1 VLFSFSSYNECAIL
15 ELLTAPFWCIAQF
28 KFKDGEK
35 AVDSELND
43 IILNHQVTAI
53 LIMNESLQVKYA
65 NPAAEQ
71 LFSQSAKRIVDHPL
85 SHLIQHA
92 SMDLALLSQPLQSGQ
107 SITDSDVTFVVDGK
121 PLMLEVTVSPISW
134 NKELMLLVEM
144 RKIGQQRRLSQEL
157 NQHAQQQAAK
167 LLVRGLA
174 HEIKNPLGGL
184 RGAAQLLER
193 TLPDPSLAEYTQI
206 IIEQADRLR
215 ALVDRLLGPQK
226 PGKKQPENLH
236 LILEK
241 VRQLVDLE
249 ANQSVSIERDYDPS
263 LPEILMDSD
272 QIEQALLNIVSN
284 AGQILK
290 GQQNGEIVI
299 RTRTVHQA
307 NIHGQRCKL
316 AARIE
321 ITDNGPG
328 IPADLQDTLFYP
340 MVSGREGGT
349 GLGLSIAQNL
359 IDQHQGKIDVESW
372 PGRTTFTIY
381 LPI

>member
-1 VLFSFSSYNECAIL
+1 M
-15 ELLTAPFWCIAQF
+15 
-28 KFKDGEK
+28 
-35 AVDSELND
+35 DSELNN

-71 LFSQSAKRIVDHPL
+71 LFSQSAKRIVNHPL

-92 SMDLALLSQPLQSGQ
+92 SLDLALLSQPLQSGQ

-134 NKELMLLVEM
+134 NKKIMLLVEM

-193 TLPDPSLAEYTQI
+193 TLPDASLAEYTQI

-215 ALVDRLLGPQK
+215 ALVDRLLGPQR
-226 PGKKQPENLH
+226 PGKKRPENLH

-249 ANQSVSIERDYDPS
+249 ANQSVTIERDYDPS
-263 LPEILMDSD
+263 LPEILMDAD

-284 AGQILK
+284 AGQILN
-290 GQQNGEIVI
+290 GQQNGEIII

>member
-1 VLFSFSSYNECAIL
+1 M
-15 ELLTAPFWCIAQF
+15 
-28 KFKDGEK
+28 
-35 AVDSELND
+35 DSELND
-43 IILNHQVTAI
+43 IIVNHQVTAI
-53 LIMNESLQVKYA
+53 LIMNEALQVRYA
-65 NPAAEQ
+65 NPSAEQ
-71 LFSQSAKRIVDHPL
+71 LFSQSAKRIIDHPL

-134 NKELMLLVEM
+134 NKELMLLIEM

-157 NQHAQQQAAK
+157 NQYAQQQAAK

-193 TLPDPSLAEYTQI
+193 ALPDASLAEYTQI

-226 PGKKQPENLH
+226 PGKKKPANLH

-241 VRQLVDLE
+241 IRQLVDLE
-249 ANQSVSIERDYDPS
+249 ANQSVQIERDYDPS
-263 LPEILMDSD
+263 LPDIVMDAD

-290 GQQNGEIVI
+290 NQDDGQITI

-321 ITDNGPG
+321 IIDNGPG
-328 IPADLQDTLFYP
+328 IPTDLQDTLFYP

-381 LPI
+381 LPIQS

>member
-1 VLFSFSSYNECAIL
+1 MKTKVQRESLNNAGLSSAIL
-15 ELLTAPFWCIAQF
+15 
-28 KFKDGEK
+28 D
-35 AVDSELND
+35 NM
-43 IILNHQVTAI
+43 VTATFMLDEELYI
-53 LIMNESLQVKYA
+53 RYT

-71 LFSQSAKRIVDHPL
+71 LFSQSAKRMVDHPL
-85 SHLIQHA
+85 SQLIQHA
-92 SMDLALLSQPLQSGQ
+92 SLDLAILTQPLQSGQ
-107 SITDSDVTFVVDGK
+107 SITDSDVTFVVDNK

-134 NKELMLLVEM
+134 QKELMLLVEM
-144 RKIGQQRRLSQEL
+144 RKIDQQRRLSQEL

-184 RGAAQLLER
+184 RGAAQLLGKM
-193 TLPDPSLAEYTQI
+193 LPDQSLTEYTQI

-226 PGKKQPENLH
+226 PGKKTSENLH
-236 LILEK
+236 QTLEK
-241 VRQLVDLE
+241 VRQLVELE
-249 ANQSVSIERDYDPS
+249 SGSSLVIERDYDPS
-263 LPEILMDSD
+263 LPDLLMDSA
-272 QIEQALLNIVSN
+272 QIEQAMLNIVSN
-284 AGQILK
+284 AAQILSAQEQGK
-290 GQQNGEIVI
+290 ILI

-307 NIHGQRCKL
+307 NIHGQRHKL

-321 ITDNGPG
+321 IIDNGPG
-328 IPADLQDTLFYP
+328 IPYELQDTLFYP

-349 GLGLSIAQNL
+349 GLGLSISQNL
-359 IDQHQGKIDVESW
+359 IDQHSGKIDVESW

>member
-1 VLFSFSSYNECAIL
+1 M
-15 ELLTAPFWCIAQF
+15 T
-28 KFKDGEK
+28 
-35 AVDSELND
+35 DSELTKT
-43 IILNHQVTAI
+43 ILDNTVTAT
-53 LIMNESLQVKYA
+53 LMLDEGLTVKYA

-71 LFSQSAKRIVDHPL
+71 LFSQSSKRLIDAHL
-85 SHLIQHA
+85 SQFIQHA
-92 SMDLALLSQPLQSGQ
+92 SLDLALLSQPLQSGQ

-121 PLMLEVTVSPISW
+121 PLLLEVTVSPLSW
-134 NKELMLLVEM
+134 NKQLMLLIEM
-144 RKIGQQRRLSQEL
+144 RKIGQQKRLSQEL

-184 RGAAQLLER
+184 RGAAQLLAKM
-193 TLPDPSLAEYTQI
+193 LPDPSLNEYTNI

-226 PGKKQPENLH
+226 PGKKTEENLH

-241 VRQLVDLE
+241 VRQLVELE
-249 ANQSVSIERDYDPS
+249 AGTDLIIERDYDPS
-263 LPEILMDSD
+263 LPHLVMDTD

-284 AGQILK
+284 AAQILSKQDNGQI
-290 GQQNGEIVI
+290 IF

-307 NIHGQRCKL
+307 NIHGCRHKL

-321 ITDNGPG
+321 IIDNGPG
-328 IPADLQDTLFYP
+328 IPSDLQDTLFYP

-349 GLGLSIAQNL
+349 GLGLSISQNL
-359 IDQHQGKIDVESW
+359 IDQHNGKIDVESW
-372 PGRTTFTIY
+372 PGRTIFTIY

>member
-1 VLFSFSSYNECAIL
+1 MS
-15 ELLTAPFWCIAQF
+15 
-28 KFKDGEK
+28 
-35 AVDSELND
+35 SELD
-43 IILNHQVTAI
+43 SIILNHQVTAT
-53 LIMNESLQVKYA
+53 LVMNESLKVKYA
-65 NPAAEQ
+65 NPSAEQ
-71 LFSQSAKRIVDHPL
+71 LFSQSAKRIVDQPL
-85 SHLIQHA
+85 SNLIQHA

-134 NKELMLLVEM
+134 KRELMLLVEM

-193 TLPDPSLAEYTQI
+193 MLPDQSLTEYTQI

-215 ALVDRLLGPQK
+215 SLVDRLLGPQK
-226 PGKKQPENLH
+226 PGKKQHENLH

-241 VRQLVDLE
+241 VRQLVELE
-249 ANQSVSIERDYDPS
+249 IGQQVVIERDYDPS
-263 LPEILMDSD
+263 LPEFLMDAD

-284 AGQILK
+284 AGQIL
-290 GQQNGEIVI
+290 QQQDNGKITI

-316 AARIE
+316 AARVE
-321 ITDNGPG
+321 IIDNGPG

-349 GLGLSIAQNL
+349 GLGLSISQNL

-372 PGRTTFTIY
+372 PGRTVFTIY

>member
-1 VLFSFSSYNECAIL
+1 M
-15 ELLTAPFWCIAQF
+15 
-28 KFKDGEK
+28 
-35 AVDSELND
+35 DSELND

-53 LIMNESLQVKYA
+53 LIMNESLLVKYA

-134 NKELMLLVEM
+134 KKELMLLVEM

-249 ANQSVSIERDYDPS
+249 VNQSVTIERDYDPS
-263 LPEILMDSD
+263 LPEILMDAD

-284 AGQILK
+284 AGHILK
-290 GQQNGEIVI
+290 NQSNSQITV

-321 ITDNGPG
+321 IIDNGPG

>member
-1 VLFSFSSYNECAIL
+1 MVSN
-15 ELLTAPFWCIAQF
+15 
-28 KFKDGEK
+28 D
-35 AVDSELND
+35 LNS
-43 IILNHQVTAI
+43 IILDNQVTAI
-53 LIMNESLQVKYA
+53 LIMNEPLQVKYA
-65 NPAAEQ
+65 NPSAEQ
-71 LFSQSAKRIVDHPL
+71 LFSQSAKRIVDQPL
-85 SHLIQHA
+85 SNLIQHA

-193 TLPDPSLAEYTQI
+193 MLPDPSLTEYTQI

-215 ALVDRLLGPQK
+215 SLVDRLLGPQR

-241 VRQLVDLE
+241 VRQLVELE
-249 ANQSVSIERDYDPS
+249 VGHRVLIERDYDPS
-263 LPEILMDSD
+263 LPELLIDVD

-284 AGQILK
+284 AGQILQQQEQ
-290 GQQNGEIVI
+290 GQITV

-307 NIHGQRCKL
+307 IIHGQRCKL

-328 IPADLQDTLFYP
+328 IPTELQDTLFYP

-359 IDQHQGKIDVESW
+359 IDQHRGKIDVESW
-372 PGRTTFTIY
+372 PGKTTFTIY
-381 LPI
+381 LPIK

>member
-1 VLFSFSSYNECAIL
+1 M
-15 ELLTAPFWCIAQF
+15 
-28 KFKDGEK
+28 
-35 AVDSELND
+35 DSELND

-53 LIMNESLQVKYA
+53 MIMNESLQVRYA

-71 LFSQSAKRIVDHPL
+71 MFSQSAKRIVNYPL
-85 SHLIQHA
+85 SNLIQHA

-134 NKELMLLVEM
+134 KRELMLLVEM

-193 TLPDPSLAEYTQI
+193 TLPDPSLTEYTQI

-249 ANQSVSIERDYDPS
+249 VNQSVAIERDYDPS
-263 LPEILMDSD
+263 LPDILMDAD

-284 AGQILK
+284 AGHILT
-290 GQQNGEIVI
+290 GQPDGTILI

-307 NIHGQRCKL
+307 NIHGKRCKL

-349 GLGLSIAQNL
+349 GLGLSISQNL
-359 IDQHQGKIDVESW
+359 IDQHQGKIDVDSW

-381 LPI
+381 LPIN

>member
-1 VLFSFSSYNECAIL
+1 MNAELSHTIL
-15 ELLTAPFWCIAQF
+15 NNVVTATLMLDELLC
-28 KFKDGEK
+28 
-35 AVDSELND
+35 VR
-43 IILNHQVTAI
+43 
-53 LIMNESLQVKYA
+53 YA

-71 LFSQSAKRIVDHPL
+71 LFSQSAKRITNQPL
-85 SHLIQHA
+85 SKLIQHA
-92 SMDLALLSQPLQSGQ
+92 SMDLALLTQPLQSGQ
-107 SITDSDVTFVVDGK
+107 SITDSDVTFVVEGK
-121 PLMLEVTVSPISW
+121 PLMLEVTVSPMSW
-134 NKELMLLVEM
+134 EKELYLLVEM
-144 RKIGQQRRLSQEL
+144 RRIGQQRRLTQEL

-193 TLPDPSLAEYTQI
+193 MLPDQSLTEYTQI

-226 PGKKQPENLH
+226 LGKKKSENLH

-241 VRQLVDLE
+241 VRQLVELEGGTDL
-249 ANQSVSIERDYDPS
+249 VIERDYDPS
-263 LPEILMDSD
+263 LPDIIMDTD

-284 AGQILK
+284 AAQILSHQK
-290 GQQNGEIVI
+290 HQQITL

-307 NIHGQRCKL
+307 SIQGQRHKL
-316 AARIE
+316 VARIE
-321 ITDNGPG
+321 IIDNGPG
-328 IPADLQDTLFYP
+328 IPMELQDTLFYP

-349 GLGLSIAQNL
+349 GLGLSISQNL
-359 IDQHQGKIDVESW
+359 IDQHNGKIEVESW

>member
-1 VLFSFSSYNECAIL
+1 MDT
-15 ELLTAPFWCIAQF
+15 ELSQT
-28 KFKDGEK
+28 
-35 AVDSELND
+35 
-43 IILNHQVTAI
+43 IINNIVTAT
-53 LIMNESLQVKYA
+53 LMLDESLCVRYA
-65 NPAAEQ
+65 NPSAEQ
-71 LFSQSAKRIVDHPL
+71 LFSQSAKRIINQPI
-85 SHLIQHA
+85 SKLIQHA

-134 NKELMLLVEM
+134 KKELMLLVEM
-144 RKIGQQRRLSQEL
+144 RKIGQQRRLTQEL

-193 TLPDPSLAEYTQI
+193 MLPDQSLTEYTQI

-226 PGKKQPENLH
+226 PGKKKCGNLH
-236 LILEK
+236 QILEK
-241 VRQLVDLE
+241 VRQLVELE
-249 ANQSVSIERDYDPS
+249 ANADLIIERDYDPS
-263 LPEILMDSD
+263 LPDILMDTD

-284 AGQILK
+284 AAQILAHQSQ
-290 GQQNGEIVI
+290 GII
-299 RTRTVHQA
+299 TLRTRTVHQA
-307 NIHGQRCKL
+307 NIHGQRHKL
-316 AARIE
+316 VARIE

-328 IPADLQDTLFYP
+328 IPTELQDTLFYP
-340 MVSGREGGT
+340 MVSGRDGGS
-349 GLGLSIAQNL
+349 GLGLSISQNL
-359 IDQHQGKIDVESW
+359 IDQHNGKIDVESW

-381 LPI
+381 LPIQ

>member
-1 VLFSFSSYNECAIL
+1 M
-15 ELLTAPFWCIAQF
+15 
-28 KFKDGEK
+28 
-35 AVDSELND
+35 DSELND

-53 LIMNESLQVKYA
+53 LIMNESLLVKYA

-134 NKELMLLVEM
+134 KKELMLLVEM

-249 ANQSVSIERDYDPS
+249 VNQSVTIERDYDPS
-263 LPEILMDSD
+263 LPEILMDAD

-284 AGQILK
+284 AGHILK
-290 GQQNGEIVI
+290 NQSNSQITI

-321 ITDNGPG
+321 IIDNGPG

>member
-1 VLFSFSSYNECAIL
+1 MVHELFAHPFKYKDAEVNPELSHAIL
-15 ELLTAPFWCIAQF
+15 NN
-28 KFKDGEK
+28 
-35 AVDSELND
+35 V
-43 IILNHQVTAI
+43 VTATMM
-53 LIMNESLQVKYA
+53 LDETLVVRYA
-65 NPAAEQ
+65 NPATEQ
-71 LFSQSAKRIVDHPL
+71 LFGQSAKRLTEQPL
-85 SHLIQHA
+85 SKLIQHA
-92 SMDLALLSQPLQSGQ
+92 SMDLALLTQPLQTGQ
-107 SITDSDVTFVVDGK
+107 SMTDSDVTFVVDGK
-121 PLMLEVTVSPISW
+121 PLMLEVTASPLSW
-134 NKELMLLVEM
+134 NKGLMLLIEM
-144 RKIGQQRRLSQEL
+144 RKIDQQRRLSQEL

-193 TLPDPSLAEYTQI
+193 ALPEEELKEYTQI

-215 ALVDRLLGPQK
+215 SLVDRLLGPQK
-226 PGKKQPENLH
+226 PGKKQEENVH

-241 VRQLVDLE
+241 VRQLVELE
-249 ANQSVSIERDYDPS
+249 VGSDVVIERDYDPS
-263 LPEILMDSD
+263 LPDILMNAD
-272 QIEQALLNIVSN
+272 QVEQALLNIVSN

-290 GQQNGEIVI
+290 KQEHGLITI

-307 NIHGQRCKL
+307 NIHGKRHKL

-321 ITDNGPG
+321 VIDNGPG
-328 IPADLQDTLFYP
+328 IDIDLQDTLFYP

-372 PGRTTFTIY
+372 PGRTIFTIY